1 MTAQLLLW
9 LAAAAAPPPDGL
21 WAGRLAIYEGRALA
35 PLRRVQE
42 IVRAPVGLSL
52 RRGRAV
58 YDAQLDEEGFFV
70 LRAPAGTY
78 RLEAVGLG
86 SRAELVPPQDVEV
99 RPSELSCAGTLA
111 LSVQRLEYLGQGTL
125 SRFTVVDDCARMLP
139 FLRQR
144 AGWPG
149 PGKVHLPR
157 AAPPEEEAPRVLTAA
172 DLLCGL
178 RAEASTNGTELA
190 FRGWYIYPI
199 LQTVGAPGAIT
210 IHGSLGR
217 VTGPSAGFGGE
228 FSVGPGVNVLGLV
241 ELAAVAGVRF
251 GFDGFPTGPV
261 GAVIVRPG
269 FYGAGFDLRA
279 QWTSAGPAVFVGVDL
294 APFFL
299 VGAVL

>member
-9 LAAAAAPPPDGL
+9 LAASAPPPDGL
-21 WAGRLAIYEGRALA
+21 LAGRLAIYEGRALA

-42 IVRAPVGLSL
+42 VVRAPVGLSL
-52 RRGRAV
+52 RRGRSV
-58 YDAQLDEEGFFV
+58 YDAVLDEEGFFV

-78 RLEAVGLG
+78 RLEAVSLG
-86 SRAELVPPQDVEV
+86 SRAELVPAQDVDV
-99 RPSELSCAGTLA
+99 RPAELVCAGTLA

-125 SRFTVVDDCARMLP
+125 SRFTVVDDCAQMLP

-157 AAPPEEEAPRVLTAA
+157 PTPPEEEAPRVLTAA

-190 FRGWYIYPI
+190 LRGWYVYPL
-199 LQTVGAPGAIT
+199 LQAVGEPGAIT
-210 IHGSLGR
+210 LHGSLGR
-217 VTGPSAGFGGE
+217 VTGPGPGFGGE
-228 FSVGPGVNVLGLV
+228 FSVGPGVNVLGMV
-241 ELAAVAGVRF
+241 ELAAVAGARF
-251 GFDGFPTGPV
+251 GFDGFPTEPMA
-261 GAVIVRPG
+261 AVIVRPG

-279 QWTSAGPAVFVGVDL
+279 QWTPAGPAVFVGVDL

-299 VGAVL
+299 VGAIL

>member
-9 LAAAAAPPPDGL
+9 LAAASAPPDGL

-42 IVRAPVGLSL
+42 VVRAPVGLSL
-52 RRGRAV
+52 RRGRNV
-58 YDAQLDEEGFFV
+58 YDAVLDEEGFFV

-78 RLEAVGLG
+78 RLEAVSLG
-86 SRAELVPPQDVEV
+86 GRAELVPAQDVDV
-99 RPSELSCAGTLA
+99 RPSELVCAGTLA

-157 AAPPEEEAPRVLTAA
+157 AAPPEEEAPRVLTAV

-190 FRGWYIYPI
+190 LRGWYVYPI
-199 LQTVGAPGAIT
+199 LQAVGEPGAVT
-210 IHGSLGR
+210 LQWSLGR
-217 VTGPSAGFGGE
+217 VTGPGPGFGGE

-241 ELAAVAGVRF
+241 ELAAVGGARF
-251 GFDGFPTGPV
+251 GFDGFPTEPM

-269 FYGAGFDLRA
+269 FYGAGVDLRA
-279 QWTSAGPAVFVGVDL
+279 QWTPAGPAVFVGVDL

-299 VGAVL
+299 VGAAL